1 MWDLV
6 WLQARIESLPSLVA
20 SEKFKGEMK
29 RFLPVSVADRTLL
42 QPKFLDFLQI
52 TLHELLITIQTDIYG
67 SKDRKAVKKF
77 DM

>member
-6 WLQARIESLPSLVA
+6 WLQARIESLPSLVE
-20 SEKFKGEMK
+20 SEKFRGEMK
-29 RFLPVSVADRTLL
+29 RFLLVSVADRTLL
-42 QPKFLDFLQI
+42 QPNFFDFLQI

-67 SKDRKAVKKF
+67 SKDPKAVKKF

>member
-20 SEKFKGEMK
+20 SEKFRGEMK
-29 RFLPVSVADRTLL
+29 RFLLVSVADRTLL
-42 QPKFLDFLQI
+42 QPNFFDFLQI
-52 TLHELLITIQTDIYG
+52 TLYELLITIQTDIYG
-67 SKDRKAVKKF
+67 SKDPKAVKKF

>member
-20 SEKFKGEMK
+20 SEKFRGEMK
-29 RFLPVSVADRTLL
+29 RFLLVSVADRTLL
-42 QPKFLDFLQI
+42 QPNFFDFLQI

-67 SKDRKAVKKF
+67 SKDPKAVKKF